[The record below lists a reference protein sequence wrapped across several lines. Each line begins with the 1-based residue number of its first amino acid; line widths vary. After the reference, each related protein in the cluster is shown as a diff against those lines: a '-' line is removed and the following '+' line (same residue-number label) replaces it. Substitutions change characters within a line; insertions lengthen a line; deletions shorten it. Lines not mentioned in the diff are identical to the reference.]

1 MPETPISIRSYGVLT
16 ARIDPTN
23 VWGDG
28 SPQRPVLRLPLE
40 LQVKSIEG
48 KQQTVDYTLLCLIGT
63 LKARGLETLAG
74 FDVGPLAEH
83 SDSRAHYRSVN
94 LEVPLE
100 LTSVRKYED
109 VRCGADAFLSLSFQG
124 LVWFPREAKFE
135 TVSSQGDLQ
144 LTVPRSTWVDQVLPK
159 WGLSSVKLV
168 EITFPAS
175 SVGDSFRAPYA
186 RVEEAERL
194 FANGQYKQVL
204 TSLRLSFEGL
214 AIGLG
219 FENRVKDCFD
229 SLFADSH
236 PDKREKARE
245 ALTGLYKFLHLGPH
259 EQSAQP
265 DTGGE
270 PVILRRDARFALTM
284 AHAVFEYITPHD

>member
-1 MPETPISIRSYGVLT
+1 MAETHLQIRNCGVLT

-23 VWGDG
+23 VRGDG
-28 SPQRPVLRLPLE
+28 SPHRPVLCLPLE
-40 LQVKSIEG
+40 LQVLPAQTIE
-48 KQQTVDYTLLCLIGT
+48 YTLIRLTGI
-63 LKARGLETLAG
+63 LKMKGVETLAE
-74 FDVGPLAEH
+74 FDVGPLAQH
-83 SDSRAHYRSVN
+83 SDSRACFRPVN
-94 LEVPLE
+94 LEVPLNPH
-100 LTSVRKYED
+100 TVRKFEEE
-109 VRCGADAFLSLSFQG
+109 RSGADAFLPLSFRG
-124 LVWFPREAKFE
+124 LVWFPKETKFD
-135 TVSSQGDLQ
+135 TVWSQGDLP
-144 LTVPRSTWVDQVLPK
+144 LTVPRSTWVDRVLPK

-204 TSLRLSFEGL
+204 IVLRLSFEAL

-236 PDKREKARE
+236 PQKREKARE

-265 DTGGE
+265 DIGGQ